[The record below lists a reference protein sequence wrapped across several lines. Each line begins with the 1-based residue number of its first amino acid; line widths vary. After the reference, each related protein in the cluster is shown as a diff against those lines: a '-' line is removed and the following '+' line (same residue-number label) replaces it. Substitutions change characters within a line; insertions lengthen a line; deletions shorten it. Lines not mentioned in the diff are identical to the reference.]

1 MTKFNIELMNQME
14 EAMKDL
20 ENITIDDSSA
30 NCHMSETRYKNTQK
44 YIDKLLKNYREKQIK
59 KGSADKPKL

>member
-1 MTKFNIELMNQME
+1 MTKLNKELMNQME
-14 EAMKDL
+14 EAIKDL
-20 ENITIDDSSA
+20 ENITIEDPSA

-59 KGSADKPKL
+59 KGSVDKPKL

>member
-1 MTKFNIELMNQME
+1 MTKFNKELINQME
-14 EAMKDL
+14 EAIKDL

-44 YIDKLLKNYREKQIK
+44 YIDKPLKNIFF
-59 KGSADKPKL
+59 